1 MEFIGEHLKNVRVK
15 KNYKL
20 SYISQE
26 LNISNEILS
35 LIEDDNF
42 PDYLNSVYLIGHIRS
57 YARFLDLNDK
67 EIIDFFKIQISFNN
81 IDNTKEISKPIKSD
95 FFFSIPKSLAIF
107 SIIVVASS
115 FYFIFFNQNDFKSN
129 FAITPDIP
137 ENLISNIELE
147 EMNIILLQK
156 EKDNQKNINNKNE
169 SLSKINPNK
178 EIEKISSS
186 SAIAST
192 PDKSSIF
199 NDKIITLKFINST
212 WIQLRDKQENIIF
225 SKLMNQ
231 NEEYSYY
238 LSKNLNLTAGNAGNI
253 IVSID
258 GVVKGKVGKL
268 GEVVES
274 LIIDI
279 NFNK

>member
-20 SYISQE
+20 SYIAQE
-26 LNISNEILS
+26 LNISNEVLS

-42 PDYLNSVYLIGHIRS
+42 PDYLDSVYLIGHIRS
-57 YARFLDLNDK
+57 YARFLDLNEK
-67 EIIDFFKIQISFNN
+67 EIIDFFKIQISYNN
-81 IDNTKEISKPIKSD
+81 IDKTKEISKPIKSD

-115 FYFIFFNQNDFKSN
+115 FYFIFFNQNEFKNN

-137 ENLISNIELE
+137 ENLIANIELE
-147 EMNIILLQK
+147 EMNIILLQN
-156 EKDNQKNINNKNE
+156 EKYNQKNNYNKNE

-178 EIEKISSS
+178 KIEKISSS

>member
-1 MEFIGEHLKNVRVK
+1 MEFIGENLKNVRVK
-15 KNYKL
+15 KNFKL
-20 SYISQE
+20 SYISKE
-26 LNISNEILS
+26 LNISNDILS

-42 PDYLNSVYLIGHIRS
+42 PDYIDSVYLIGHIRS
-57 YARFLDLNDK
+57 YARFLDLNEE
-67 EIIDFFKIQISFNN
+67 EIIKNFKIQTSYNKNDKI
-81 IDNTKEISKPIKSD
+81 KEIAKPIKSD
-95 FFFSIPKSLAIF
+95 FFFSIPKSFALC
-107 SIIVVASS
+107 SIIVIASS
-115 FYFIFFNQNDFKSN
+115 FYFIFFHQNDFNRN

-137 ENLISNIELE
+137 ENLISKIELE
-147 EMNIILLQK
+147 EMNIILLQN
-156 EKDNQKNINNKNE
+156 EKNFQKNENIKKE
-169 SLSKINPNK
+169 SLIKVNPNK

-192 PDKSSIF
+192 ADKNSIF
-199 NDKIITLKFINST
+199 DDKIITLKFIDST
-212 WIQLRDKQENIIF
+212 WIQLRDKQDNIIF

-231 NEEYSYY
+231 NEEYTYN
-238 LSKNLNLTAGNAGNI
+238 LSKNFNLTAGNAGNI

-274 LIIDI
+274 LIIDN

>member
-1 MEFIGEHLKNVRVK
+1 MEFIGEHLKSVRVK

-20 SYISQE
+20 SYIAKE
-26 LNISNEILS
+26 LNISYEILS

-42 PDYLNSVYLIGHIRS
+42 PDYLDSVYLIGHIRS
-57 YARFLDLNDK
+57 YARFLDLNEK
-67 EIIDFFKIQISFNN
+67 EIVDLFKIQISYNK
-81 IDNTKEISKPIKSD
+81 IDNIKEISKPIRSD
-95 FFFSIPKSLAIF
+95 FFLSIPKSLAIF
-107 SIIVVASS
+107 SIIIVASS
-115 FYFIFFNQNDFKSN
+115 FYFIFFNQNNFKNN

-137 ENLISNIELE
+137 ENLIANVELE
-147 EMNIILLQK
+147 EMNIFLLQN
-156 EKDNQKNINNKNE
+156 EKDNQKNDNNKKE
-169 SLSKINPNK
+169 SLSKINPNN
-178 EIEKISSS
+178 EIKKISSS

-192 PDKSSIF
+192 PDKNSIF
-199 NDKIITLKFINST
+199 NDKIITLKFIDST

-231 NEEYSYY
+231 DEEYSYN

-253 IVSID
+253 IVAID

-274 LIIDI
+274 LVIDI
-279 NFNK
+279 NFKK

>member
-137 ENLISNIELE
+137 ENLIGNIELE

-212 WIQLRDKQENIIF
+212 WIQLRDNQENIIF

-231 NEEYSYY
+231 DEEYSYN

>member
-42 PDYLNSVYLIGHIRS
+42 PDYLDSVYLIGHIRS
-57 YARFLDLNDK
+57 YARFLGLNEK
-67 EIIDFFKIQISFNN
+67 EIIDLFKIQISYNN
-81 IDNTKEISKPIKSD
+81 IDNIKEISKPIKSD
-95 FFFSIPKSLAIF
+95 FFISIPKSLAIF

-115 FYFIFFNQNDFKSN
+115 FYFIFFNQNNFKNN

-137 ENLISNIELE
+137 ENLIANIELE
-147 EMNIILLQK
+147 EMNIILLQN
-156 EKDNQKNINNKNE
+156 EKDNQKNDNNKKE

-178 EIEKISSS
+178 EIEKINSS
-186 SAIAST
+186 SAIASL

-199 NDKIITLKFINST
+199 KNKIITLKFIDPT

-231 NEEYSYY
+231 GEEYSYN

-274 LIIDI
+274 LNIDI

>member
-20 SYISQE
+20 SYIAQE
-26 LNISNEILS
+26 LNISNEVLS

-42 PDYLNSVYLIGHIRS
+42 PDYLDSVYLIGHIRS
-57 YARFLDLNDK
+57 YARFLDLNEK
-67 EIIDFFKIQISFNN
+67 EIIDFFKIQISYNN
-81 IDNTKEISKPIKSD
+81 IDKTKEISKPIKSD

-115 FYFIFFNQNDFKSN
+115 FYFIFFNQNEFKNN

-137 ENLISNIELE
+137 ENLIANIELE
-147 EMNIILLQK
+147 EMNIILLQN
-156 EKDNQKNINNKNE
+156 EKYNQKHNYNKNE

-178 EIEKISSS
+178 KIEKISSS

-199 NDKIITLKFINST
+199 NDKIITLKFVNST

>member
-20 SYISQE
+20 SYIAQE
-26 LNISNEILS
+26 LNISNEVLS

-42 PDYLNSVYLIGHIRS
+42 PDYLDSVFLIGHIRS
-57 YARFLDLNDK
+57 YAKFLDLNEK
-67 EIIDFFKIQISFNN
+67 EIIDFFKIQISYNN
-81 IDNTKEISKPIKSD
+81 IDKTKEISKPIKSD

-115 FYFIFFNQNDFKSN
+115 FYFIFFNQNEFKNN

-137 ENLISNIELE
+137 ENLIANIELE
-147 EMNIILLQK
+147 EMNIILLQN
-156 EKDNQKNINNKNE
+156 EKYNQKHNYNKNE

-178 EIEKISSS
+178 KIEKISSS

-199 NDKIITLKFINST
+199 NDKIITLKFVNST

>member
-1 MEFIGEHLKNVRVK
+1 MEFIGENLKNTRVK

-20 SYISQE
+20 SYISKQ
-26 LNISNEILS
+26 LNVSNEILS
-35 LIEDDNF
+35 LIEEDNF
-42 PDYLNSVYLIGHIRS
+42 PDYIDSVYLIGHIKS
-57 YARFLDLNDK
+57 YAKFLDLDEK
-67 EIIDFFKIQISFNN
+67 IIIENFKIQTSYNKNDN
-81 IDNTKEISKPIKSD
+81 IREIAKPIKSEI
-95 FFFSIPKSLAIF
+95 FFFIPKSLALC
-107 SIIVVASS
+107 SIIAMSLG
-115 FYFIFFNQNDFKSN
+115 FYFIFFNQNNFNKN

-137 ENLISNIELE
+137 ENLIANIELE
-147 EMNIILLQK
+147 EMNIILLQN
-156 EKDNQKNINNKNE
+156 EKNIQTNENNKKE
-169 SLSKINPNK
+169 SLLKVNPIK

-186 SAIAST
+186 SAIASS
-192 PDKSSIF
+192 PDKNF
-199 NDKIITLKFINST
+199 TFKDGNITLKFIDST
-212 WIQLRDKQENIIF
+212 WIQLRDKQDNIIF

-231 NEEYSYY
+231 NDEYSYN
-238 LSKNLNLTAGNAGNI
+238 LSKNFNLTAGNAGNI